1 MRAPWLVRLGLA
13 GGLIAAVWAFAH
25 DRPLTPSQQTIQP
38 ADLPPASP
46 PSTPPLSAGSDER
59 DVIDA
64 YGQQPWGDP
73 SLDPEVLQR
82 AYAPPP
88 RSLPKAARPEILPI
102 HPPEREW
109 RKAQRNEDAIAY

>member
-1 MRAPWLVRLGLA
+1 MRASWRVRLGVA
-13 GGLIAAVWAFAH
+13 GGLIAAAWAFAQS
-25 DRPLTPSQQTIQP
+25 RPLTPSQQTIQP
-38 ADLPPASP
+38 AGIPTASP
-46 PSTPPLSAGSDER
+46 PTTSPWSAGSDAR
-59 DVIDA
+59 HVIDA
-64 YGQQPWGDP
+64 DGQQPWDDP

-88 RSLPKAARPEILPI
+88 RSLPKEARPEMLPI